1 MVAPFRNSLCKVR
14 NFSTTGAVVLHKRTR
29 HVLVVSGVRRV
40 VTVNVSGESLELAFS
55 LLPEPCFVR
64 QKKEGTMDLKTAI
77 VFFILGIGEGII
89 VRDWFVIRFGI
100 TTDARKK
107 H

>member
-1 MVAPFRNSLCKVR
+1 
-14 NFSTTGAVVLHKRTR
+14 
-29 HVLVVSGVRRV
+29 
-40 VTVNVSGESLELAFS
+40 
-55 LLPEPCFVR
+55 
-64 QKKEGTMDLKTAI
+64 MDLKTAI